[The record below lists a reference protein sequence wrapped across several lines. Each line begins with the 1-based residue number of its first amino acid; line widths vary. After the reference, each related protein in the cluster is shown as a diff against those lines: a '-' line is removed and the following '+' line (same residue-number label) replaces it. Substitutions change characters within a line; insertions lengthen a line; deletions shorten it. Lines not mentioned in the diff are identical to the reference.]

1 MHANAIDFDSTAS
14 SSKKTSARID
24 PQVADRLLELLGT
37 DDVFRQL
44 FKNDP
49 ARALKK
55 VGFVESAT
63 EVSPAVCF
71 MGIAKLASKA
81 AIIQSRESIR
91 ANLTAGLGMV
101 PIQLNARTSNA
112 SFKRK

>member
-1 MHANAIDFDSTAS
+1 MHANAINFDSTTS
-14 SSKKTSARID
+14 SSEKISARIS

-49 ARALKK
+49 KQALLK
-55 VGFVESAT
+55 VGFVEPAS
-63 EVSPAVCF
+63 EISPVYCLT
-71 MGIAKLASKA
+71 GIEKLASKDV
-81 AIIQSRESIR
+81 IIQSRESIK
-91 ANLTAGLGMV
+91 AYLTAGLGMT
-101 PIQLNARTSNA
+101 PIQLNARSSNA

>member
-1 MHANAIDFDSTAS
+1 MHANAIKLESTAP

-49 ARALKK
+49 KQALQK

-63 EVSPAVCF
+63 EASPAMCLV
-71 MGIAKLASKA
+71 GIEKLAS
-81 AIIQSRESIR
+81 
-91 ANLTAGLGMV
+91 V
-101 PIQLNARTSNA
+101 
-112 SFKRK
+112 

>member
-1 MHANAIDFDSTAS
+1 MHANAIKFDSTAP

-49 ARALKK
+49 RQALQK
-55 VGFVESAT
+55 VGFVEST
-63 EVSPAVCF
+63 SEVSPAGCF
-71 MGIAKLASKA
+71 MGIEKLAPKA
-81 AIIQSRESIR
+81 EILGSRNELK
-91 ANLTAGLGMV
+91 AMLTSGLNMQ
-101 PIQLNARTSNA
+101 PIQLNVPSSLPRAR
-112 SFKRK
+112 R

>member
-1 MHANAIDFDSTAS
+1 MHANAIDFDSATPSA
-14 SSKKTSARID
+14 KKAAARID

-49 ARALKK
+49 QQALQK
-55 VGFVESAT
+55 VGFVESAS

-71 MGIAKLASKA
+71 MGIEKLASKT
-81 AIIQSRESIR
+81 AILNSRAELK
-91 ANLTAGLGMV
+91 AMLTSGLGHQ
-101 PIQLNARTSNA
+101 PIQLNVSSTPPRL
-112 SFKRK
+112 RR

>member
-1 MHANAIDFDSTAS
+1 MHANAIKFDSTAP
-14 SSKKTSARID
+14 SSKKTSARIA

-49 ARALKK
+49 AQALKK

-63 EVSPAVCF
+63 EASPAGCF
-71 MGIAKLASKA
+71 MGIEKLAPKA
-81 AIIQSRESIR
+81 AILASSAELK
-91 ANLTAGLGMV
+91 AMLTSGLGMT
-101 PIQLNARTSNA
+101 PIQLNAPSA
-112 SFKRK
+112 SPRLRV

>member
-1 MHANAIDFDSTAS
+1 MHANAIKFDSTAP

-63 EVSPAVCF
+63 EASPAGCF
-71 MGIAKLASKA
+71 MGIEKLAPKA
-81 AIIQSRESIR
+81 AILASSAELK
-91 ANLTAGLGMV
+91 AMLTSGLGMT
-101 PIQLNARTSNA
+101 PIQLNVPSASHRLRT
-112 SFKRK
+112 